1 MTMTATR
8 VALGDALKALGEVN
22 EKVVV
27 FDADVASA
35 TFTQTF
41 AKAFPDRFYQMGIAE
56 ANMTGAAAGISEYG
70 FIPFVS
76 TFAVFG
82 TGRAYDQVRNT
93 VAYGHYNVKLAM
105 THAGI
110 TGGPDGGSRHHLG
123 HLAAAGRDAAARP
136 AGRRHGLAARLVP
149 SAAALV

>member
-70 FIPFVS
+70 LFLSYPLSPFSV
-76 TFAVFG
+76 
-82 TGRAYDQVRNT
+82 
-93 VAYGHYNVKLAM
+93 
-105 THAGI
+105 
-110 TGGPDGGSRHHLG
+110 PDGLMTR
-123 HLAAAGRDAAARP
+123 
-136 AGRRHGLAARLVP
+136 
-149 SAAALV
+149 SATLWPMVIIM